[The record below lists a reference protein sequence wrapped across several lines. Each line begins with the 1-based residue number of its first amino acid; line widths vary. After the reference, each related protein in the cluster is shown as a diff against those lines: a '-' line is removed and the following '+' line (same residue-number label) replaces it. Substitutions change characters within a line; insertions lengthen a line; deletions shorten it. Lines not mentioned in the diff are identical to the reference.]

1 MYSPKIHWH
10 AWECGFYDKQDN
22 FTNRV
27 GMVTCQACK
36 KKLHQ
41 AESVKLAYPF
51 RKKDIRQENERRP

>member
-10 AWECGFYDKQDN
+10 AWECPNYDQRDS
-22 FTNRV
+22 FTIAV
-27 GMVTCQACK
+27 GLVTCKTCK